1 VTEFII
7 MQRDPAVA
15 SGIPFTVIAGGK
27 MVMIVP
33 ISGGPAA
40 PGVIIT
46 DAPMVT
52 GDPGI
57 FFSSGRE

>member
-1 VTEFII
+1 
-7 MQRDPAVA
+7 ML
-15 SGIPFTVIAGGK
+15 
-27 MVMIVP
+27 MIVP

-40 PGVIIT
+40 PGVIMT

-57 FFSSGRE
+57 DFLLRARTRSDP